1 MVLFRNAN
9 ITVYNKYYDFMAG
22 YDMYQRTVIKDVDW
36 QGKRNATV
44 TNNGLLMADSVLV
57 IIDKLENYI
66 SPKQFAKLTDTERVN
81 YFTLNIADKIVKGQI
96 DFEITGLKPN
106 SIADLENSYDNVVD
120 IMSSREL
127 SDHFEVEGK

>member
-9 ITVYNKYYDFMAG
+9 ITVYNKYYDFMTG

-36 QGKRNATV
+36 QGKKNATV
-44 TNNGLLMADSVLV
+44 TNNGLLMVDSVLV
-57 IIDKLENYI
+57 IIDKLDTYI
-66 SPKQFAKLTDTERVN
+66 SSKQFAKLTDTERVN
-81 YFTLNIADKIVKGQI
+81 YFTLAIDDKVVKGEI

-106 SIADLENSYDNVVD
+106 SIADLENSYDNVVN
-120 IMSSREL
+120 IISLREL

>member
-9 ITVYNKYYDFMAG
+9 ITVYNKYYDDMTG

-36 QGKRNATV
+36 QGKRNASV
-44 TNNGLLMADSVLV
+44 SNNGLLMADSVLV

-66 SPKQFAKLTDTERVN
+66 SPKQFAKLIDTERVN